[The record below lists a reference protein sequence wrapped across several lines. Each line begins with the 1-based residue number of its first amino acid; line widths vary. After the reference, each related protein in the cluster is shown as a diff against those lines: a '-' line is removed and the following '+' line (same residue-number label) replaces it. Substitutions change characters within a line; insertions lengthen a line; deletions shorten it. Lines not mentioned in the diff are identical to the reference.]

1 MPPVSNSTPISP
13 RPMPSMVVT
22 RVSSRPGHLALEG
35 ERDERGGAGTRTDRN
50 PARPRRA
57 RRDDLRVRLGLEA
70 GCRRSAL
77 PGGPRAH
84 PVGSRRRGLGLVRDD
99 AARTRP
105 HGRHG
110 RRDRLDRLLRRS
122 CPSRESGMP
131 LIRIEIREGWLS
143 AEKSGLL
150 DAIHAAAVEALRIP
164 DEDRTQILT
173 EHPADAFEIPP
184 GKGER
189 FTLVEITMFAG
200 RSLDAKRHLYRAVVR
215 NLGRLGIP
223 PSDVLIALREVA
235 LENWGIRGGTP
246 A

>member
-1 MPPVSNSTPISP
+1 
-13 RPMPSMVVT
+13 
-22 RVSSRPGHLALEG
+22 
-35 ERDERGGAGTRTDRN
+35 
-50 PARPRRA
+50 
-57 RRDDLRVRLGLEA
+57 
-70 GCRRSAL
+70 
-77 PGGPRAH
+77 
-84 PVGSRRRGLGLVRDD
+84 
-99 AARTRP
+99 
-105 HGRHG
+105 
-110 RRDRLDRLLRRS
+110 
-122 CPSRESGMP
+122 MP
-131 LIRIEIREGWLS
+131 LIRVEIREGWLS
-143 AEKSGLL
+143 AEKAGLL

-223 PSDVLIALREVA
+223 PSDVLIVLHEVA

-246 A
+246 ASDVDLGFEVDV

>member
-1 MPPVSNSTPISP
+1 
-13 RPMPSMVVT
+13 
-22 RVSSRPGHLALEG
+22 
-35 ERDERGGAGTRTDRN
+35 
-50 PARPRRA
+50 
-57 RRDDLRVRLGLEA
+57 
-70 GCRRSAL
+70 
-77 PGGPRAH
+77 
-84 PVGSRRRGLGLVRDD
+84 
-99 AARTRP
+99 
-105 HGRHG
+105 
-110 RRDRLDRLLRRS
+110 
-122 CPSRESGMP
+122 MP

-143 AEKSGLL
+143 AEKAGLL

-223 PSDVLIALREVA
+223 PSDVVIVLHEVA
-235 LENWGIRGGTP
+235 LQNWGIRGGT
-246 A
+246 AASDVDLGFEVDV